1 MLIRRAVGSGVVVSL
16 VARRLQSGEVA
27 LRRASG
33 ARSAGQRASE
43 ACSRAC
49 SGAERVCA
57 LVSDLAR
64 LRVLAW
70 HGIVQLIVAREG
82 GGRRMRGA
90 AGVQLYF
97 PSKLGRRM

>member
-1 MLIRRAVGSGVVVSL
+1 M
-16 VARRLQSGEVA
+16 
-27 LRRASG
+27 
-33 ARSAGQRASE
+33 
-43 ACSRAC
+43 
-49 SGAERVCA
+49 CA

-97 PSKLGRRM
+97 PRENVAFLFVTLCGSIGRSSIYNT